1 VLLLLD
7 MIDLALLTRTLD
19 QAGEIDNYIRSVNF
33 LTHHKY
39 QIHLLGR
46 SKGKSTLASI
56 IAIKIYH
63 PRRQVT
69 NVKAPA
75 ASSHFA
81 AIAKLPLAVW
91 KNVPASRPKAGTSV
105 KKMRKKTRLVRM
117 EQMR

>member
-1 VLLLLD
+1 
-7 MIDLALLTRTLD
+7 MIDLPLLARTLN
-19 QAGEIDNYIRSVNF
+19 QAGEINNYKKSVKI
-33 LTHHKY
+33 LAYHKY
-39 QIHLLGR
+39 RIHLLGR

-91 KNVPASRPKAGTSV
+91 KNVPASSPKAGTSV

-117 EQMR
+117 EQIR